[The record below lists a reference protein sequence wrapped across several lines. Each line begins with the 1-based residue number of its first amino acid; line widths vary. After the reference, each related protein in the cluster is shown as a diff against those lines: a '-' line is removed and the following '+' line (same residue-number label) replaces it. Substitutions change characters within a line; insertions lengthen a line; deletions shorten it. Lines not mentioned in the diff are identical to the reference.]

1 MKPAPPRGSRA
12 GTLSGARSAA
22 RVSGWGEVS
31 LLPSWGCRSPES
43 CSGGHCRLLGR
54 IRDASRLSGFRP
66 VPRQGTHE
74 AGSVQ
79 PLGRSPPFGALPG
92 LPAQPRLAAGL
103 PGAPE
108 GKEACP
114 EPAGGSCIKSAGG
127 AAVRASFA
135 VSLRDREYRGKATAE
150 DGALRSGYPMLELS
164 AAAARAICWS
174 SRTAKR
180 SRHTAA
186 WAGSQRCLS
195 L

>member
-1 MKPAPPRGSRA
+1 MRGEPTAELGLAPSGRPLQVAQLRPRRPAPGWTLASTQAGDARGPICPTS
-12 GTLSGARSAA
+12 GTIPALQRAA
-22 RVSGWGEVS
+22 R
-31 LLPSWGCRSPES
+31 LPE
-43 CSGGHCRLLGR
+43 
-54 IRDASRLSGFRP
+54 
-66 VPRQGTHE
+66 
-74 AGSVQ
+74 
-79 PLGRSPPFGALPG
+79 
-92 LPAQPRLAAGL
+92 
-103 PGAPE
+103 APE

-114 EPAGGSCIKSAGG
+114 ERAGWRGSCIKSAGG

-135 VSLRDREYRGKATAE
+135 VCHWDRECRGKATAK
-150 DGALRSGYPMLELS
+150 DRALRSGYPMLGLP